1 MSDFDP
7 QNLLGKRE
15 DGHLEFKDAEVLR
28 RPVNV
33 AREVVGFLNA
43 DGGDVWI
50 GVKEGE
56 QGQAAELQ
64 PLPNPEAARRSIFDH
79 LVGVIEPSFSQDEV
93 AVTCVGGLVRV
104 AVSKGAH
111 PPYAVRDGGRR
122 FLIRVDDR
130 LNEMTREQIRDAF
143 TKETG
148 DAGRDLSALKVD
160 LRERLKVDALKR
172 DQLWLGLVPTERLTI
187 DFSDE
192 STKKLFWTW
201 FTDPK
206 ATGNRKSGW
215 SFDCDPS
222 LQRPQFPGDRLVHGQ
237 DTDFIKT
244 TISERGEVTF
254 VVELSALSNIP
265 VAKNQFQPY
274 ALLEYP
280 VSVFRLMGQILDRF
294 SAKRTDSKVFAA
306 FSMKGVQGWK
316 LDPGSPREPTRW
328 PGPRIFERD
337 VLQIDLERLEFDA
350 QMFVLHPDR
359 CALRLIRLIYGSLG
373 FEDNAIPSEFDQSR
387 GVLSIP

>member
-206 ATGNRKSGW
+206 ATWARHRLHQDDHQRARRGDFCCRAVR
-215 SFDCDPS
+215 S
-222 LQRPQFPGDRLVHGQ
+222 LQHPGR
-237 DTDFIKT
+237 K
-244 TISERGEVTF
+244 
-254 VVELSALSNIP
+254 
-265 VAKNQFQPY
+265 K
-274 ALLEYP
+274 P
-280 VSVFRLMGQILDRF
+280 VSAVR
-294 SAKRTDSKVFAA
+294 AT
-306 FSMKGVQGWK
+306 
-316 LDPGSPREPTRW
+316 
-328 PGPRIFERD
+328 
-337 VLQIDLERLEFDA
+337 
-350 QMFVLHPDR
+350 
-359 CALRLIRLIYGSLG
+359 
-373 FEDNAIPSEFDQSR
+373 
-387 GVLSIP
+387 